1 MRDKGGGAALYF
13 GFWVWTRVLSAA
25 VGAAAVG
32 AAAEEEADPEAL
44 GGGDTL

>member
-1 MRDKGGGAALYF
+1 MRDKGGGDALYF

-25 VGAAAVG
+25 AG

-44 GGGDTL
+44 GGGDTP